1 MFRLDGKIALITGS
15 GAGLGVGI
23 ARAMGGQGA
32 RVIVNDMDPT
42 LAAETA
48 ETLNAEGLVASA
60 VAFDVTDGEAVK
72 DGVAQVEAEVGP
84 IDILVNNAG
93 NMGGRRYVPTPFA
106 ETLPEFWHPF
116 IAVNLMGVL
125 YCTHAVLGGMAR
137 RKFGRV
143 ITVSSTAGR
152 IGKSINVSVYGAAK
166 AGAAHF
172 MRHLSQEV
180 AADAI
185 TANVISLGF
194 MNTMSG
200 PFAEK
205 ILRQVPAGRLGTPE
219 DLGAAA
225 VYLASNE
232 AAWVTGAT
240 LVVDGGYTP
249 F

>member
-1 MFRLDGKIALITGS
+1 MFRLDGKIALVTGS

-23 ARAMGGQGA
+23 VRALGRQGA
-32 RVIVNDMDPT
+32 RVIVNDMNAA
-42 LAAETA
+42 LAEDTA
-48 ETLNAEGLVASA
+48 AMLSAEGLSASA
-60 VAFDVTDGEAVK
+60 VPFDVTDGEGVK
-72 DGVAQVEAEVGP
+72 DGVARIARDIGP

-93 NMGGRRYVPTPFA
+93 NMGGRSYIPTPFA
-106 ETLPEFWHPF
+106 QTLPEFWQPF

-125 YCTHAVLGGMAR
+125 YCTHAVISGMSAR
-137 RKFGRV
+137 GFGRV
-143 ITVSSTAGR
+143 ITISSTAGR
-152 IGKSINVSVYGAAK
+152 IGKSINVSIYGAAK

-180 AADAI
+180 AKDGV
-185 TANVISLGF
+185 TANVIALGF

-205 ILRQVPAGRLGTPE
+205 ILPQVPAGRFGTPE
-219 DLGAAA
+219 DLGAAT
-225 VYLASNE
+225 VYLASDE
-232 AAWVTGAT
+232 AGWVTGAT

>member
-1 MFRLDGKIALITGS
+1 MFRLDGKIALVTGS

-23 ARAMGGQGA
+23 VRALGRQGA
-32 RVIVNDMDPT
+32 RVIVNDMNAA
-42 LAAETA
+42 LAEDTA
-48 ETLNAEGLVASA
+48 AKLTTEGLQASA
-60 VAFDVTDGEAVK
+60 VPFDVTDGEAVK
-72 DGVAQVEAEVGP
+72 DGVARIERDIGP

-93 NMGGRRYVPTPFA
+93 NMGGRSYIPTPFA
-106 ETLPEFWHPF
+106 QTLPEFWQPF

-125 YCTHAVLGGMAR
+125 YCTHAVISGMSAR
-137 RKFGRV
+137 GHGRV
-143 ITVSSTAGR
+143 ITISSTAGR
-152 IGKSINVSVYGAAK
+152 VGKSINVSIYGAAK

-180 AADAI
+180 AKDGV
-185 TANVISLGF
+185 TANVIALGF

-205 ILRQVPAGRLGTPE
+205 ILPLVPAGRFGTPE
-219 DLGAAA
+219 DLGAAT
-225 VYLASNE
+225 VYLASDE
-232 AAWVTGAT
+232 ASWVTGAT